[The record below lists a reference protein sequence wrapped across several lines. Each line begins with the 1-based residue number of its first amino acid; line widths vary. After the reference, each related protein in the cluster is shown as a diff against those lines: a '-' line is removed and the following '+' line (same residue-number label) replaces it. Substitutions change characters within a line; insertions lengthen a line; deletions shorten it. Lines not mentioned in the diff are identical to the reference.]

1 MASQPLRIVFV
12 PTELRGSGFFELMVS
27 NLVFWGNEGIRGG
40 SIKRFPEVVVLNSVG
55 RRHVL
60 DVLDTDEEAEE
71 RAAVIEGD
79 LQILDI
85 GEWCERYSVPLSFA
99 EEHG

>member
-1 MASQPLRIVFV
+1 M
-12 PTELRGSGFFELMVS
+12 
-27 NLVFWGNEGIRGG
+27 GG
-40 SIKRFPEVVVLNSVG
+40 SIKRFPEVVVINSDG

-60 DVLDTDEEAEE
+60 DVLDTDDEAEE
-71 RAAVIEGD
+71 RAAVIDRD
-79 LQILDI
+79 LQNLDI